1 METSNLQCILA
12 AMETVTDE
20 LCDTI
25 HDQEQSAKV
34 KGV

>member
-12 AMETVTDE
+12 AMEAVTDK
-20 LCDTI
+20 LCDTV
-25 HDQEQSAKV
+25 HYREQSAKV